1 MITREEEGRVRATSV
16 SEIWA
21 SLRIS
26 DYEEEEEKEE
36 ECNFFLKGICRVV
49 CRVITASETIL
60 IAVCLGVEREG
71 FTGTRTSV

>member
-36 ECNFFLKGICRVV
+36 ECHFSEGDMSCRVS
-49 CRVITASETIL
+49 CDN
-60 IAVCLGVEREG
+60 GK
-71 FTGTRTSV
+71 